1 MLLPSFLPPF
11 SAAAPSGLPA
21 GAPDPPAQ
29 KRPAAESFRGTP
41 EIPIEHRA
49 ALLVEQRPWQ
59 AEARLAVPELGAATS
74 AEGVQARRSSS
85 LISRRS
91 RSARVCLQ
99 LMLGLNR
106 RVQR

>member
-29 KRPAAESFRGTP
+29 KRPAAESLRGTP

-59 AEARLAVPELGAATS
+59 AEARLAVPALGAK
-74 AEGVQARRSSS
+74 ARRSSS
-85 LISRRS
+85 LISQRS

-99 LMLGLNR
+99 SMLGLNR